1 MKAAQLLS
9 HDYVRAGRVLKLG
22 LAAVGVA
29 ACFAM
34 TGCYNSVFDE
44 TSLQQSGARQPI
56 EVQSEQVTVK
66 QEVVDCA
73 VDAGLFEK
81 PLDMGSRYV
90 ARLTQKGRD
99 LGFSD
104 DISIGEAGYNQ
115 PYSQIRGKFPIE
127 FREVTR
133 IRDVEKGVKRVEA
146 RAGVKIA
153 HECFHD
159 PLPLMGIRNG
169 QIAENLPV
177 AFEFDQYGGDW
188 RITNV
193 LH

>member
-133 IRDVEKGVKRVEA
+133 IRDFIILHYKLNQREDSPFWTACREMAVPESLKIG
-146 RAGVKIA
+146 RAHV
-153 HECFHD
+153 
-159 PLPLMGIRNG
+159 
-169 QIAENLPV
+169 
-177 AFEFDQYGGDW
+177 
-188 RITNV
+188 
-193 LH
+193 

>member
-73 VDAGLFEK
+73 VDAGLFDQARLTRNLERAYRTAFRRYVDGK
-81 PLDMGSRYV
+81 PPERAGGARRGGV
-90 ARLTQKGRD
+90 ARL
-99 LGFSD
+99 
-104 DISIGEAGYNQ
+104 
-115 PYSQIRGKFPIE
+115 
-127 FREVTR
+127 
-133 IRDVEKGVKRVEA
+133 
-146 RAGVKIA
+146 
-153 HECFHD
+153 
-159 PLPLMGIRNG
+159 PLKCP
-169 QIAENLPV
+169 
-177 AFEFDQYGGDW
+177 
-188 RITNV
+188 
-193 LH
+193 